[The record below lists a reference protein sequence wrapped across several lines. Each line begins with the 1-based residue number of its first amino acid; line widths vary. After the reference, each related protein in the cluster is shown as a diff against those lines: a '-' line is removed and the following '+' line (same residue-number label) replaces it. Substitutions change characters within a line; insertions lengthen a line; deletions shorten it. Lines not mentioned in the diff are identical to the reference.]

1 MKYRKEMMQIHRM
14 AVPILMN
21 YALASVFEI
30 FDEAIVGHYSVE
42 GFALVGVAASILYT
56 ITGALGILSSAFHI
70 LAAEL
75 SGRQEYGKLEQT
87 FAAAK
92 LLAAGIGGGFVL
104 VSLLGGRWFFGN
116 IYTVSGRDL
125 EELLSYFYPASIT
138 VLQNMIWF
146 QYAAY
151 FRNRYN
157 TKIGVYATGVSIIVN
172 LFFDVV
178 LVYGKAGF
186 PGMGVAGAAWGSVIG
201 LGSGLLVY
209 QIPYYRVRCART
221 GNIQEPIKRI
231 LWSYPALFGQ
241 ELFESTI
248 FVLIV
253 QGAAARLGTEQMAVY
268 KLVDIAYGVIG
279 LPVVAYASA
288 AQTCA
293 LQSRAAGNRKETKI
307 YLRVGQCAAFAVT
320 GSLCLLCGVFRE
332 ALLGSV
338 VTDRGVTEM
347 AVPFLYLM
355 FVLTLIRIP
364 YQVFLTYLQGSGWER
379 KVVLY
384 TAVGTL
390 LAGGAVLG
398 ASRRW
403 GLTGIYS
410 VMIGETA
417 ILAWIYGKWI
427 RRKVE

>member
-268 KLVDIAYGVIG
+268 KLVDIVYGGDRPSGSCIRFG
-279 LPVVAYASA
+279 CTDLCIAEPGGR
-288 AQTCA
+288 QPERNKNIFK
-293 LQSRAAGNRKETKI
+293 SRAVCGLCRDRKS
-307 YLRVGQCAAFAVT
+307 LSALWGVS
-320 GSLCLLCGVFRE
+320 GS
-332 ALLGSV
+332 A
-338 VTDRGVTEM
+338 TWKRG
-347 AVPFLYLM
+347 Y
-355 FVLTLIRIP
+355 
-364 YQVFLTYLQGSGWER
+364 
-379 KVVLY
+379 
-384 TAVGTL
+384 
-390 LAGGAVLG
+390 
-398 ASRRW
+398 
-403 GLTGIYS
+403 
-410 VMIGETA
+410 
-417 ILAWIYGKWI
+417 
-427 RRKVE
+427 